1 MSASKDDRAA
11 LAAQITTA
19 LAAFPTVN
27 VLPYDPP
34 TVSGNLVSVAT
45 AGLTA
50 TEHQLSVRV
59 YIGAMQSAEG
69 QDLLDDVL
77 DALEAAALSSV
88 PRSDWRMVYDQVKG
102 AFLMA
107 TIVDYPR
114 EDWG

>member
-1 MSASKDDRAA
+1 VTLKADRVA

-19 LAAFPTVN
+19 LATLPGVN

-34 TVSGNLVSVAT
+34 TVSGDLVTVST

-50 TEHQLSVRV
+50 TEHQLAVRV
-59 YIGAMQSAEG
+59 YVGAMQSAEG
-69 QDLLDDVL
+69 QDLLDDVV
-77 DALEAAALSSV
+77 DAVEASALSSI

-102 AFLMA
+102 AFLM
-107 TIVDYPR
+107 TTTVDYPR